1 LDAPKDIP
9 LDRDAV
15 VLSMGNTGATAPSAP
30 PSNLL
35 DTLTQRF
42 QALTQNQR
50 FLMGAGV
57 LGLLLALALA
67 FSSAK
72 SNQDYRV
79 LFTNVNDGDGA
90 AIVASLQ
97 QMNVPYQFTEGGAA
111 IMVPQAMVYET
122 RLKLA
127 GQGLPKAGN
136 VGFELLENQ
145 KFGTSQFVERVN
157 YLRGLEGELAR
168 SVSSMGQVKSAR
180 VHLAVP
186 KPSAF
191 VREQERPTASVILT
205 LYPGRV
211 LDPSQI
217 AAVSR
222 LVSSAVPGMKAQDV
236 AIMDTEG
243 GVLGSN
249 ANRLAGLDASQL
261 KYTAEIEGALAS
273 RLSSI
278 LEPLAGKD
286 GFRAQVTVDVDFDER
301 ERTSETYGKNSPPNP
316 QAIRSQQSI
325 DAGGNKT
332 GAGGIP
338 GSLTNQPPLPPEAPI
353 VNQVQTQADGRAR
366 NLRAPGSVET
376 GVAVSDDSNYRK
388 EQTVNYEVDRAIEKL
403 KSSKGKLL
411 RVSAA
416 VVLDNKYDK
425 GAQPSDGRKLAYTPE
440 EIQKINSVVKDAIGY
455 VQTRGDTVS
464 VVNLPFSE
472 EPVVQP
478 AIVNP
483 DLVSQLVRY
492 GAIALAVLFA
502 YFAILRPLLWPKP
515 KPKLPEAPTF
525 IEPTLP
531 EISEAERLREE
542 MLVQEET
549 WAAQQESQKAREER
563 IEREIQEQM
572 ARMREREIAS
582 KAKIDE
588 LVAYA
593 MKYSKDQPQDAS
605 LLLRAWVSDTSAAK
619 EERV

>member
-1 LDAPKDIP
+1 MDAPKDLP

-15 VLSMGNTGATAPSAP
+15 VLSMGNSGTTAASAPS
-30 PSNLL
+30 SNLF
-35 DTLTQRF
+35 DTLSQRF
-42 QALTQNQR
+42 QALTTNQR
-50 FLMGAGV
+50 LLMGAGV
-57 LGLLLALALA
+57 LGLVLALGLA

-72 SNQDYRV
+72 SNSDYRV
-79 LFTNVNDGDGA
+79 LFTNVNEGDGA
-90 AIVASLQ
+90 SIIAALQ

-111 IMVPQAMVYET
+111 IKVPQAMVYET

-168 SVSSMGQVKSAR
+168 SVGSMGQVKSAR

-205 LYPGRV
+205 LHPGRV

-243 GVLGSN
+243 GVLGSS
-249 ANRLAGLDASQL
+249 ASRLAGLDASQL
-261 KYTAEIEGALAS
+261 KYTAEIENALAS
-273 RLSSI
+273 RLSAI
-278 LEPLAGKD
+278 LEPLAGKE

-316 QAIRSQQSI
+316 QSIRSQQSV
-325 DAGGNKT
+325 DAGGNRS

-338 GSLTNQPPLPPEAPI
+338 GSLTNQPPVPPEAPI
-353 VNQVQTQADGRAR
+353 VNQVQTQADGTRPR

-403 KSSKGKLL
+403 KSSKGKLI

-416 VVLDNKYDK
+416 VVLDNKFEK
-425 GAQPSDGRKLAYTPE
+425 GAQPSDGRKLAYTPD
-440 EIQKINSVVKDAIGY
+440 EIQKINSLVKDAIGY

-464 VVNLPFSE
+464 VMNLPFSE
-472 EPVVQP
+472 EPVVPP

-483 DLVSQLVRY
+483 DLVSQLVSY

-515 KPKLPEAPTF
+515 KAPPEPVF

-531 EISEAERLREE
+531 ELSEAERMREE
-542 MLVQEET
+542 MQTQEET
-549 WAAQQESQKAREER
+549 WAAQQEAQKAREER
-563 IEREIQEQM
+563 VEREIQEQM

-588 LVAYA
+588 LVTYA
-593 MKYSKDQPQDAS
+593 VKYAKEQPQDAS
-605 LLLRAWVSDTSAAK
+605 LLLRAWVSEPQPANQ
-619 EERV
+619 ERT

>member
-1 LDAPKDIP
+1 
-9 LDRDAV
+9 
-15 VLSMGNTGATAPSAP
+15 MGNTGATATSDP

-50 FLMGAGV
+50 LLMGAGV

-79 LFTNVNDGDGA
+79 LFANVNDGDGA

-211 LDPSQI
+211 LDPAQI

-515 KPKLPEAPTF
+515 KPQPPEAPTF

-582 KAKIDE
+582 KDKIDE

-619 EERV
+619 EEGV

>member
-1 LDAPKDIP
+1 MDAPKDLP

-15 VLSMGNTGATAPSAP
+15 VLSMGNSGTTAASAPS
-30 PSNLL
+30 SNLF
-35 DTLTQRF
+35 DTLSQRF
-42 QALTQNQR
+42 QALTTNQR
-50 FLMGAGV
+50 LLMGAGV
-57 LGLLLALALA
+57 LGLVLALGLV

-72 SNQDYRV
+72 SNSDYRV
-79 LFTNVNDGDGA
+79 LFTNVNEGDGA
-90 AIVASLQ
+90 SIIAALQ

-111 IMVPQAMVYET
+111 IKVPQAMVYET

-168 SVSSMGQVKSAR
+168 SVGSMGQVKSAR

-205 LYPGRV
+205 LHPGRV

-243 GVLGSN
+243 GVLGSS
-249 ANRLAGLDASQL
+249 ASRLAGLDTSQL
-261 KYTAEIEGALAS
+261 KYTAEIENALAS

-278 LEPLAGKD
+278 LEPLAGKE

-316 QAIRSQQSI
+316 QSIRSQQSV
-325 DAGGNKT
+325 DAGGSKS

-338 GSLTNQPPLPPEAPI
+338 GSLTNQPPVPPEAPI
-353 VNQVQTQADGRAR
+353 VNQVQTQADGTRPR

-376 GVAVSDDSNYRK
+376 GVAVSDDSNFRK

-403 KSSKGKLL
+403 KSSKGKLI

-416 VVLDNKYDK
+416 VVLDNKFEK
-425 GAQPSDGRKLAYTPE
+425 GAQPSDGRKLAYTPD
-440 EIQKINSVVKDAIGY
+440 EIQKINSLVKDAIGY

-464 VVNLPFSE
+464 VMNLPFSE
-472 EPVVQP
+472 EPVVPP

-483 DLVSQLVRY
+483 DLVSQLVSY

-515 KPKLPEAPTF
+515 KAPPAPAF
-525 IEPTLP
+525 IEPTMP
-531 EISEAERLREE
+531 EMSEAERMREE
-542 MLVQEET
+542 MQTQEET
-549 WAAQQESQKAREER
+549 WAAQQEAQKAREER
-563 IEREIQEQM
+563 VEREIQEQM

-588 LVAYA
+588 LVTYA
-593 MKYSKDQPQDAS
+593 VKYAKEQPQDAS
-605 LLLRAWVSDTSAAK
+605 LLLRAWVSEPQPANQ
-619 EERV
+619 ERT